1 MQDIAEVKR
10 RKANIE
16 ECISRLGKEADELSL
31 LAEKKQDLSALAKA
45 NSFRAAEKDKE
56 DEIMELEKR
65 IDKMDLEL
73 KQRK

>member
-16 ECISRLGKEADELSL
+16 KCISRLGKEADGLSL
-31 LAEKKQDLSALAKA
+31 LAEKKQDLTALAKA
-45 NSFRAAEKDKE
+45 NFFRAAQKDKE
-56 DEIMELEKR
+56 DEIIELEKR